1 MCICLAC
8 VIDVFLEF
16 LFVFSVSDWEW
27 WRVGTALTMIC
38 CLFNETPAPFNPQY
52 QNIKQSITIS
62 HNPFGNVVSFLK
74 ENIHRQIRKK
84 KLQIQNNVPDPCRK
98 IQSKEKYCSQSNY
111 FLFSSAPPLIQ
122 WMHCAKFL
130 HFRCPSF

>member
-16 LFVFSVSDWEW
+16 LFVFSTSDWEW
-27 WRVGTALTMIC
+27 WRLRREHLPWYVASSMKHLLHLTHNTKISNKVSQYHITHSVM
-38 CLFNETPAPFNPQY
+38 LFPF
-52 QNIKQSITIS
+52 
-62 HNPFGNVVSFLK
+62 L
-74 ENIHRQIRKK
+74 RKIFIVRLEK
-84 KLQIQNNVPDPCRK
+84 KLQIQNNVPDPSRK

-111 FLFSSAPPLIQ
+111 FLFSSATPLIQ